1 MSTGRTAITLGAGAG
16 LLVLVLGCGA
26 VAGGVS
32 QSGAPTPTR
41 ATSALSSE
49 TPLPPND
56 PGGPTR
62 GGSAL
67 PVRPIMG
74 CYLGLNCGCIRG
86 ITCPGTVHHHR
97 ATPNNNNQPPDAPP
111 PPAP

>member
-1 MSTGRTAITLGAGAG
+1 MRVPHRLQPWLIRPCGNVAVGKLLLGVVMSTGRTAITLGAGAG

-74 CYLGLNCGCIRG
+74 CYLGL
-86 ITCPGTVHHHR
+86 
-97 ATPNNNNQPPDAPP
+97 
-111 PPAP
+111 